1 MYKQGSSKEITI
13 LRDEG
18 ARLKSEIEEL
28 KKENE
33 QLKAQIKTPRLGNF
47 ILSTLSP
54 LEKPT
59 GYGF

>member
-1 MYKQGSSKEITI
+1 MYKQGSSKEITL

-33 QLKAQIKTPRLGNF
+33 QLKAQIKAQIKTPNSRALKTSF
-47 ILSTLSP
+47 W
-54 LEKPT
+54 
-59 GYGF
+59 